1 MSLGIPTLAAG
12 LLASAATFACAPDAA
27 AEPVWPVAGAESASA
42 TIDDL
47 EAQGYDVQIN
57 WVSGI
62 RSVPLDQ
69 CKVTAIHNP
78 NHSPPSDNTFET
90 VYVDVSCP
98 NPDDDYWG
106 GIGVG
111 IGF

>member
-1 MSLGIPTLAAG
+1 MLGAGILGAAVSLGN
-12 LLASAATFACAPDAA
+12 ASVAT

-47 EAQGYDVQIN
+47 EAQGYDVRIN
-57 WVSGI
+57 WVSGVS
-62 RSVPLDQ
+62 SVPLSW

-78 NHSPPSDNTFET
+78 NDSPSSENTFET

-98 NPDDDYWG
+98 NPDDDWGWG